1 MDFLTRLKIGQ
12 RLGLGFTLVLV
23 LTVATGLFALNRITR
38 VHGATTDLAT
48 NWLVAMR
55 ALGEYQFQLTRERR
69 AEALYVMTDR
79 PEQYEAQVAAVQTF
93 KQAAARA
100 WKRYA
105 DTVTAGEE
113 QKLAKDV
120 QQAQR
125 RYDASLA
132 QVLAIPHAQV
142 GFFAAARAKYVD
154 VSRIDFD
161 ALAAAVTADIA
172 FQSRGGDAA
181 YKASQDAYDQAR
193 LMIFALLI
201 GAITI
206 GASLAWFITRSITR
220 PIARAV
226 QVAETVAAGD
236 LSSEVRV
243 DGADETARLLA
254 ALKRMNDG
262 LVTIVSQVLRS
273 SDSIATGSNQIASGN
288 ADLSQRTEEQ
298 ASNLQQTAASM
309 EQLTATVKQNADTA
323 RQATQLA
330 NHASSA
336 AADGGR
342 VVGEVVSTM
351 QEITA
356 SSRRIADIIGVI
368 DGIAFQTNILALNAA
383 VEAARAGEQ
392 GRGFAVVA
400 SEVRALA
407 RRSAD
412 AAKQI
417 KTLIGHSV
425 EKVENGSRLVDEA
438 GQSIGNIVAQVRRV
452 SDLVG
457 EISAASV
464 EQSTGIDQ
472 IGGAVSQL
480 DQVTQQNAALVEESA
495 AAADSLKQQA
505 AQLAEVVSAFRVCA

>member
-288 ADLSQRTEEQ
+288 ADLSQRT
-298 ASNLQQTAASM
+298 
-309 EQLTATVKQNADTA
+309 
-323 RQATQLA
+323 
-330 NHASSA
+330 
-336 AADGGR
+336 
-342 VVGEVVSTM
+342 
-351 QEITA
+351 
-356 SSRRIADIIGVI
+356 
-368 DGIAFQTNILALNAA
+368 
-383 VEAARAGEQ
+383 
-392 GRGFAVVA
+392 
-400 SEVRALA
+400 
-407 RRSAD
+407 
-412 AAKQI
+412 
-417 KTLIGHSV
+417 
-425 EKVENGSRLVDEA
+425 
-438 GQSIGNIVAQVRRV
+438 
-452 SDLVG
+452 
-457 EISAASV
+457 
-464 EQSTGIDQ
+464 
-472 IGGAVSQL
+472 
-480 DQVTQQNAALVEESA
+480 
-495 AAADSLKQQA
+495 
-505 AQLAEVVSAFRVCA
+505 